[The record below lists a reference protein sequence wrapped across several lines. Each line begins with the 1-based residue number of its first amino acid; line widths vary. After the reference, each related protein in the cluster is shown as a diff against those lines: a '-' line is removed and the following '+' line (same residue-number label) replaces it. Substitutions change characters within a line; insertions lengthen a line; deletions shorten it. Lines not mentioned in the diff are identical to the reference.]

1 MGLMNATSGDNEFID
16 KLMQARRHDGVP
28 GTSAQENMLIRR
40 GRRGHDHSASPANLC
55 SSCGDH
61 IGSTSG
67 VLPDGR
73 RLCSDCLTT
82 YLDQLMPQSPG
93 KAPCVPSS
101 KRNAGQTTRCKYD
114 HTRASKGEEPRVEP
128 HLKLAGRLVASF
140 LAICVVGF
148 PVWRSH
154 TRLLWYG
161 TNTLRLCAAAAF
173 TRH

>member
-1 MGLMNATSGDNEFID
+1 MSATSGDDEFID
-16 KLMQARRHDGVP
+16 KIMQARRLEGVP
-28 GTSAQENMLIRR
+28 GTGAQENMLIRR
-40 GRRGHDHSASPANLC
+40 ARRGHDHREPTADLC
-55 SSCGDH
+55 SSCSDH

-82 YLDQLMPQSPG
+82 YLDRLMPQSPG
-93 KAPCVPSS
+93 KGVPFSR
-101 KRNAGQTTRCKYD
+101 RNGGRTTQSRCELIK
-114 HTRASKGEEPRVEP
+114 HSKGKQLRAEPQ
-128 HLKLAGRLVASF
+128 LKLAGRLVASF

-148 PVWRSH
+148 PVWRSQ